1 MLERVWRQIAV
12 LFSAQYINIG
22 IHEFNFALSSFLD
35 IKRSLDI
42 PLLIKDYT
50 TELYSQYFT
59 TPCNVSVLHVRT
71 CTLTFMTSPWFGAA
85 KFNIIYFFVKGLPIR
100 NDLYKWWEY
109 PLDVIS
115 SQSIFKKILTSQPKE
130 YNISTWIK
138 FYWCKWQAFF
148 YLSFFVT
155 KVHVNNYVINIIIEI
170 EILILIHIHKSLNS

>member
-42 PLLIKDYT
+42 PLLIKDYS

-85 KFNIIYFFVKGLPIR
+85 KFNILFRQGIYQSETIYISDGNILSM
-100 NDLYKWWEY
+100 LYQ
-109 PLDVIS
+109 V
-115 SQSIFKKILTSQPKE
+115 SQYLKK
-130 YNISTWIK
+130 
-138 FYWCKWQAFF
+138 YWR
-148 YLSFFVT
+148 
-155 KVHVNNYVINIIIEI
+155 VNLKNII
-170 EILILIHIHKSLNS
+170 